1 MAKKGVGTG
10 VIILLAVAALGSC
23 NPKGNDKT
31 ENTRSIPSEKK
42 VAEPKTASSSPEI
55 LVTLSPEIDVKS
67 LTIDPDTVSLSL
79 GEKKSLQAV
88 ITPEEA
94 TNKEVTWTSSN
105 EAVVTVDKYGEISAV
120 SAGTAD
126 IIATTS
132 NGISSSVSVSVEGG
146 QRTVTLRYGCSR
158 LDNNN
163 IGKEWSYQYK
173 INGEPARKGDF
184 ILKAGDVLTL
194 SAEFTES
201 DTKPDIGKAS
211 ATHTVTEADL
221 MNGFSE
227 EMDLIVT
234 ENGGK
239 NAGKSAQF
247 SVEFD
252 FVVE

>member
-23 NPKGNDKT
+23 NPEGDDKA
-31 ENTRSIPSEKK
+31 ENARSIPTETDVTEKADLPS
-42 VAEPKTASSSPEI
+42 AEV
-55 LVTLSPEIDVKS
+55 LVTLPPEIDVQA
-67 LTIDPDTVSLSL
+67 LTIDPDSLSLSL

-88 ITPEEA
+88 ITPEDA
-94 TNKEVTWTSSN
+94 TDKEVIWTSSN

-126 IIATTS
+126 IIATTG

-146 QRTVTLRYGCSR
+146 QRTVTLRYGYSR

-173 INGEPARKGDF
+173 INGEPAKKGDF
-184 ILKAGDVLTL
+184 VLKIGDVLTL

-211 ATHTVTEADL
+211 VTHTVTESDII
-221 MNGFSE
+221 NGFSE
-227 EMDLIVT
+227 EMGLIVT

-239 NAGKSAQF
+239 NSGKSAQF
-247 SVEFD
+247 LVEFE
-252 FVVE
+252 FTIE